1 MAAERNI
8 TIYKG
13 DSYTHEVR
21 IRDSANV
28 NTNITG
34 RTYTAQMRKSRSSDS
49 VILSFDVVVTS
60 AINGVIL
67 MSLDPADTSSINPG
81 TYFYDFE
88 ETNGSYIT
96 TLMKGKISI
105 TGEVSHG

>member
-8 TIYKG
+8 AIYKG

-21 IRDSANV
+21 IRNSANV

-49 VILSFDVVVTS
+49 VVLSFTVAITSAVNGLVTMSLSSGATS
-60 AINGVIL
+60 AI
-67 MSLDPADTSSINPG
+67 DPG

-88 ETNGSYIT
+88 ETNGGYVT
-96 TLMKGKISI
+96 TLMTGKVAL
-105 TGEVSHG
+105 TGQVSRG

>member
-8 TIYKG
+8 SIYKG

-21 IRDSANV
+21 IRNSANV
-28 NTNITG
+28 NTHITG

-49 VILSFDVVVTS
+49 IVISFDIVISS
-60 AINGVIL
+60 AINGLIT
-67 MSLDPADTSSINPG
+67 MSLSPQATSSIEPG

-88 ETNGSYIT
+88 ETNGTYVT
-96 TLMKGKISI
+96 TLMTGKVSL
-105 TGEVSHG
+105 TGQVSHG

>member
-8 TIYKG
+8 EIYKG
-13 DSYTHEVR
+13 DSYTHEIR

-49 VILSFDVVVTS
+49 VVLSFTVAISSAANGVVT
-60 AINGVIL
+60 
-67 MSLDPADTSSINPG
+67 MSLTPDATSSVQPG

-88 ETNGSYIT
+88 ETNAGYVT
-96 TLMKGKISI
+96 TLMTGKVSL
-105 TGEVSHG
+105 TGQVSRG

>member
-8 TIYKG
+8 SIYKG

-21 IRDSANV
+21 IKNSANV

-49 VILSFDVVVTS
+49 IVLSFDIVISS
-60 AINGVIL
+60 AINGLIT
-67 MSLDPADTSSINPG
+67 MSLSPQATSSIEPG

-88 ETNGSYIT
+88 ETNGTYVT
-96 TLMKGKISI
+96 TLMTGKVSL
-105 TGEVSHG
+105 TGQVSHG